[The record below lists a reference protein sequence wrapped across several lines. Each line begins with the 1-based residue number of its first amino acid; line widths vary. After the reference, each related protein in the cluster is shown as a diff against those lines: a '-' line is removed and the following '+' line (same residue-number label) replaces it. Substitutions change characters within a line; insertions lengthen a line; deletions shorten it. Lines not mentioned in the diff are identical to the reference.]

1 MGLSFVDTSL
11 QATLHKLTLEGTHM
25 AADKLRK
32 EFKVPDKRY
41 NKCVCFSS
49 LCLFIIRI
57 GVFIVRHSVLIVRHC
72 IVRHDVL
79 IVRHTVLLDTVC

>member
-1 MGLSFVDTSL
+1 MGLSFVDLSL
-11 QATLHKLTLEGTHM
+11 QATLHKLTLEGAHM

-41 NKCVCFSS
+41 DKFVCFSS

-57 GVFIVRHSVLIVRHC
+57 CVFIVRHSVLS
-72 IVRHDVL
+72 
-79 IVRHTVLLDTVC
+79 VRHTGLLDMMCC